1 MSFPSQGYIP
11 STVPIPVLKDSV
23 TNIVRLADQEWFASD
38 IIPTP
43 ADNFAS
49 NIIIVF
55 CYSVRAIIEV
65 SLDSGATFCKLNN
78 NNKTEAETLNSFEI
92 PVLNIDQVTFRADTG
107 GTLRFARAFEIG
119 GT

>member
-11 STVPIPVLKDSV
+11 STVPIPILKESV
-23 TNIVRLADQEWFASD
+23 TALARNANEEWFASD

-43 ADNFAS
+43 ADNFGS

-55 CYSVRAIIEV
+55 AYSVRAIIEV
-65 SLDSGATFCKLNN
+65 SLDSGATFVSLNN
-78 NNKTEAETLNSFEI
+78 NNKTEAESFNSFEF
-92 PVLNIDQVTFRADTG
+92 PVLNIDQVTFRADTA